1 MKKLSM
7 TLSSPEVP
15 LTDGKGVVTA
25 SVNNGGEQPERVV
38 LGAFASG
45 APLTAPPAAA
55 GAAAPP
61 AGTAAPATAGAGAAP
76 PAGTGVPATAG
87 AAASPTWTTIDRPL
101 RTIAPGATEQYE
113 VRFDTSGAVPGSYP
127 VKLLPYS
134 ADEAP
139 EDYAD
144 LARIVT
150 LVVPAPE
157 TPVVPKK
164 KFPWWIPVA
173 AAVLVLA
180 LGAVL
185 FFLLRPGPVPVA
197 LDDYTPVEGLYT
209 EATQVTLTGQLVEP
223 TVVRIGETQ
232 IKAAK
237 VSDTRWSFTMPP
249 ATGAGDVRLTI
260 ESGGKQVALA
270 AFRYTAPPQPP
281 QPSPQPS
288 PSSTPGDDGGSG
300 LPLCKRIP
308 RACEILVD
316 PGPVIRIPRDFVRPG
331 DGVIDPGDIIVPLDD
346 VRVER

>member
-237 VSDTRWSFTMPP
+237 VSDTQWSFTMPP

-260 ESGGKQVALA
+260 ESGGEQVALA
-270 AFRYTAPPQPP
+270 AFRYTAPPQPSS
-281 QPSPQPS
+281 QPSPS
-288 PSSTPGDDGGSG
+288 PSSTPGDDGGG
-300 LPLCKRIP
+300 VLPLCKRIP
-308 RACEILVD
+308 RACEIHVD
-316 PGPVIRIPRDFVRPG
+316 RGPVIRIPRDFVRPG